1 MGLKVPITS
10 GFMIVL
16 DDQQFARAFFVDR
29 VYSRVSTYFSV
40 ALKSKDVF
48 FPFDKE
54 SIIKTQGYNRSDL
67 IISGS

>member
-1 MGLKVPITS
+1 MGIKVPITS

-48 FPFDKE
+48 F
-54 SIIKTQGYNRSDL
+54 SVRQGINHQNSR
-67 IISGS
+67 IQQI